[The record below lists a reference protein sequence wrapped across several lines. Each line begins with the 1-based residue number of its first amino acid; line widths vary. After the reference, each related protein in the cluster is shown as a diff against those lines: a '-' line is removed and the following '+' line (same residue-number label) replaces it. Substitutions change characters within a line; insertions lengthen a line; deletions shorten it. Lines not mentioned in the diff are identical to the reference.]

1 MSQALFYNS
10 GKMDRKRFEG
20 LVAAAVAGLPRQFLD
35 LLENVDVVVEDFP
48 SRAQNSKTTGRGTL
62 LGLYEGVPLTGRG
75 SGYSLVV
82 PDKITIFQNAI
93 ESTFVSDTE
102 IEREVR
108 QVVLHEI
115 AHHFGLDDSRLEQI
129 ESEKRV
135 KRGRS

>member
-1 MSQALFYNS
+1 
-10 GKMDRKRFEG
+10 MDRKRFEE
-20 LVAAAVAGLPRQFLD
+20 LVAAAVAGLPEQFRD

-48 SRAQNSKTTGRGTL
+48 SRAQNRKEARGGTL

-75 SGYSLVV
+75 SGYNMVV

-93 ESTFVSDTE
+93 ESAFASDIE
-102 IEREVR
+102 IEHEVR

-115 AHHFGLDDSRLEQI
+115 AHHFGLDDRRLEQI
-129 ESEKRV
+129 ELGKRS